1 MLKPI
6 FRGGFWGRLY
16 YFESIYGFDS
26 ITPYLKYIESG
37 SKGIFVL
44 LRTSN
49 QGAKDIQY
57 LKVQEAKGTIPGA
70 SLYYHVGDRL
80 MR

>member
-1 MLKPI
+1 MYAKAH
-6 FRGGFWGRLY
+6 FQGGIWGRLY

-26 ITPYLKYIESG
+26 ITSLLNIIESG

-70 SLYYHVGDRL
+70 SLYYHVGG
-80 MR
+80 